1 LYGKCLERVIV
12 DRVGMLLAGEK
23 LQGVAFEVLEAEL
36 DRVEVLVAEELVG
49 EVFEDK
55 LVVEA
60 D

>member
-1 LYGKCLERVIV
+1 
-12 DRVGMLLAGEK
+12 MLLAGEK